1 MRDRESVRHTGGRF
15 LPMRF
20 ASAISPERP
29 YSGRMMFRVAPEV
42 HASAALAAQ
51 LSGKSLNQW
60 AEEALRDAAAR
71 VRPKATAN

>member
-1 MRDRESVRHTGGRF
+1 
-15 LPMRF
+15 
-20 ASAISPERP
+20 
-29 YSGRMMFRVAPEV
+29 MMFRVAPEV